1 MQPLLGYCESERAWL
16 VGLITALV
24 RCESPTTDKAAVDAC
39 GRELAARAQA
49 MGGRVRM
56 LPREDAGDH
65 VLIEF
70 GTGKQTVLLLGH
82 HDTVWPVGELARQ
95 PIRRVEGHL
104 FGPGVYDMKAGLAL
118 GLLAVR
124 ALQASPEGLPGRIV
138 LLSTS
143 DEETGSASS
152 RAIVEEAARRSAAVL
167 VLEPAAP
174 DGALKTSRKGGGQYH
189 IRVRGVAAHAGVE
202 PEKGASAIHEIA
214 RLIGTIVGLNDAA
227 SGLALNVGTIRG
239 GTRGNVVAREAEA
252 SVDVRV
258 TSLDMAK
265 RVDQTLRGLQASD
278 SRITLEVNG
287 GIDRPP
293 MERTPAVAGL
303 FGQARLVATSFGRIL
318 REASTGGGSDGNFT
332 AALGVPTLD
341 GLGAVGGNAHAV
353 GEYVTLGELPWRAA
367 LVATLLRRILAGYTH

>member
-1 MQPLLGYCESERAWL
+1 MQPLLGHCESERAWL

-70 GTGKQTVLLLGH
+70 GSGQQTVLMLGH
-82 HDTVWPVGELARQ
+82 HDTVWPVGELTRQ
-95 PIRRVEGHL
+95 PVRRVEGQL
-104 FGPGVYDMKAGLAL
+104 FGPGVYDMKAGLAI
-118 GLLAVR
+118 GLQAVR
-124 ALQASPEGLPGRIV
+124 ALKATPEGLPGRIV

-143 DEETGSASS
+143 DEETGSATS
-152 RAIVEEAARRSAAVL
+152 RAVIEEAARRSVAVL
-167 VLEPAAP
+167 VLEAALP
-174 DGALKTSRKGGGQYH
+174 DGSVKTSRKGCGHYT

-202 PEKGASAIHEIA
+202 PEKGASAIHELA
-214 RLIGTIVGLNDAA
+214 RQIDAIERLADPSCGLT
-227 SGLALNVGTIRG
+227 LNVGTIRG
-239 GTRGNVVAREAEA
+239 GTRANVVAREAEA
-252 SVDVRV
+252 TIDVRV
-258 TSLDMAK
+258 PSAEVGE
-265 RVDQTLRGLQASD
+265 RVDRALRALTPTD
-278 SRITLEVNG
+278 KRITLEVSG

-293 MERTPAVAGL
+293 MERTPGVAGL
-303 FGQARLVATSFGRIL
+303 FNQARLVATGFGRIL
-318 REASTGGGSDGNFT
+318 GEGGTGGGSDGNFT

-353 GEYVTLGELPWRAA
+353 GEYVTIADLPWRAA
-367 LVATLLRRILAGYTH
+367 LVASLLRRILAGYTR